1 MSKFRDLTGQRFGRL
16 VVLRRIPSDRHHT
29 QWECICDCRKTVV
42 LDRSNFFG
50 KQNVSCGCLRS
61 DICRLQLTV
70 HGLSR
75 DEFGRHTRLFN
86 VWRGMKKRCLLKTD
100 RQFHRYGGRGI
111 CICSEWMKFENFYA
125 WAMANGYRSELSI
138 ERKDNNGN
146 YEPNNCTWAND
157 MAQARNRRNNLV
169 ISFQG
174 ETKTLVEWGLSTGI
188 PSSTISSR
196 IKKHRWSVEDALTI
210 PVRIARKELSL

>member
-1 MSKFRDLTGQRFGRL
+1 
-16 VVLRRIPSDRHHT
+16 
-29 QWECICDCRKTVV
+29 
-42 LDRSNFFG
+42 
-50 KQNVSCGCLRS
+50 
-61 DICRLQLTV
+61 
-70 HGLSR
+70 
-75 DEFGRHTRLFN
+75 
-86 VWRGMKKRCLLKTD
+86 
-100 RQFHRYGGRGI
+100 
-111 CICSEWMKFENFYA
+111 MKFENFYA